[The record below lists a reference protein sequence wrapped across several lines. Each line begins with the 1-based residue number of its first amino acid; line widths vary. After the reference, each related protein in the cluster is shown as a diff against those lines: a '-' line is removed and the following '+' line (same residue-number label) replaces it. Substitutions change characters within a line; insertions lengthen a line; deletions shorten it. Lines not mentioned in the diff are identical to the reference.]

1 MPHRS
6 LVGWVYHDRRESG
19 PEGCFLCQTFFSS
32 KRPCFDRERNI
43 SNFQI
48 ARAFSGERGLWC
60 GERGSRVALQLADA
74 LAAQR
79 RRAWRA
85 RTRVVARARSAQAPQ
100 RQRGPQASRLLDATG
115 SLSARSR
122 PVRRSRGAAR
132 AEMVAM
138 AQAGSPPGD
147 GLAARRR
154 HRWLSAS
161 APDSGN
167 ATHPAVK
174 LQLCA
179 CAAAQSRTAVKSH
192 DQHGSRRRA
201 PARRFT
207 LLFSAVTLR
216 TACEL

>member
-1 MPHRS
+1 MP
-6 LVGWVYHDRRESG
+6 
-19 PEGCFLCQTFFSS
+19 
-32 KRPCFDRERNI
+32 RNT
-43 SNFQI
+43 
-48 ARAFSGERGLWC
+48 C
-60 GERGSRVALQLADA
+60 GVVASANDSWLADA

-85 RTRVVARARSAQAPQ
+85 RTRVVARARSALAPQ

-122 PVRRSRGAAR
+122 PVRRSRSAAR

-179 CAAAQSRTAVKSH
+179 CAAAQSTTAQSNRTINMVRGGGPQPDAS
-192 DQHGSRRRA
+192 
-201 PARRFT
+201 
-207 LLFSAVTLR
+207 LFSFQL
-216 TACEL
+216 

>member
-1 MPHRS
+1 MRPSTAKRI
-6 LVGWVYHDRRESG
+6 L
-19 PEGCFLCQTFFSS
+19 QTFKPPALFLANAACGAQ
-32 KRPCFDRERNI
+32 R
-43 SNFQI
+43 
-48 ARAFSGERGLWC
+48 GE
-60 GERGSRVALQLADA
+60 RVALQLADA

-79 RRAWRA
+79 RRAWGTRA
-85 RTRVVARARSAQAPQ
+85 RVAARARSALAPQ

-147 GLAARRR
+147 GLPARRR

>member
-1 MPHRS
+1 MVSRR
-6 LVGWVYHDRRESG
+6 LRVGRLNDSW
-19 PEGCFLCQTFFSS
+19 
-32 KRPCFDRERNI
+32 
-43 SNFQI
+43 
-48 ARAFSGERGLWC
+48 
-60 GERGSRVALQLADA
+60 LADA

-85 RTRVVARARSAQAPQ
+85 RTRVVARARSALAPQ

-138 AQAGSPPGD
+138 AQAGSPPGG
-147 GLAARRR
+147 GLSARRR

-207 LLFSAVTLR
+207 LLFSTVTLR

>member
-1 MPHRS
+1 MWCRR
-6 LVGWVYHDRRESG
+6 LRVGRLNDSW
-19 PEGCFLCQTFFSS
+19 
-32 KRPCFDRERNI
+32 
-43 SNFQI
+43 
-48 ARAFSGERGLWC
+48 
-60 GERGSRVALQLADA
+60 LADA

-85 RTRVVARARSAQAPQ
+85 RTHVVARARSALAPQ
-100 RQRGPQASRLLDATG
+100 RRRGPQASPLLDATG

-147 GLAARRR
+147 GLPARRR

-179 CAAAQSRTAVKSH
+179 LCCRTVHNCSQIARSTWFEAAGPS
-192 DQHGSRRRA
+192 
-201 PARRFT
+201 PT
-207 LLFSAVTLR
+207 LHSSLFSCN
-216 TACEL
+216 TAHSL

>member
-1 MPHRS
+1 MS
-6 LVGWVYHDRRESG
+6 N
-19 PEGCFLCQTFFSS
+19 FLLATNVRPSTAKTIVQTFKSPALFLA
-32 KRPCFDRERNI
+32 N
-43 SNFQI
+43 
-48 ARAFSGERGLWC
+48 AAC
-60 GERGSRVALQLADA
+60 GAVVRRGSRFQLADA

-85 RTRVVARARSAQAPQ
+85 RTRVVARARSALAPQ

-122 PVRRSRGAAR
+122 PVRRSCGATR

-138 AQAGSPPGD
+138 ARAGSPPGG
-147 GLAARRR
+147 GLSARRR

-207 LLFSAVTLR
+207 LLFSTVTLR

>member
-1 MPHRS
+1 MLLFFGYNSPC
-6 LVGWVYHDRRESG
+6 VAREYY
-19 PEGCFLCQTFFSS
+19 CL
-32 KRPCFDRERNI
+32 
-43 SNFQI
+43 NFQI
-48 ARAFSGERGLWC
+48 YAEEHLWC
-60 GERGSRVALQLADA
+60 RRFRVERQLVVADA

-85 RTRVVARARSAQAPQ
+85 RTRVVARARSALAPQ

-138 AQAGSPPGD
+138 AQAGSPPGG
-147 GLAARRR
+147 GLSARRR

-207 LLFSAVTLR
+207 LLFSTVTLR

>member
-1 MPHRS
+1 M
-6 LVGWVYHDRRESG
+6 V
-19 PEGCFLCQTFFSS
+19 QTSVL
-32 KRPCFDRERNI
+32 RPRKNI

-60 GERGSRVALQLADA
+60 GEGVAHQLADA

-79 RRAWRA
+79 RRAWGTRA
-85 RTRVVARARSAQAPQ
+85 RVAARARSALAPQ

-147 GLAARRR
+147 GLPARRR

-179 CAAAQSRTAVKSH
+179 CAAAQSTTAVKSH

-207 LLFSAVTLR
+207 LLFSTVTLR

>member
-1 MPHRS
+1 M
-6 LVGWVYHDRRESG
+6 LL
-19 PEGCFLCQTFFSS
+19 FLWY
-32 KRPCFDRERNI
+32 KRACFDREKNI

-60 GERGSRVALQLADA
+60 CGAQRVALQLADA

-85 RTRVVARARSAQAPQ
+85 RTRVVARARSALAPQ

-147 GLAARRR
+147 GLPARRR

-207 LLFSAVTLR
+207 LLFSTVTLR

>member
-1 MPHRS
+1 MNNDELAHWVYFITTAGS
-6 LVGWVYHDRRESG
+6 LVRRTVFFCFFSYGTNVRPSTAKRIFQTFKSPALFLANAACGAERESR
-19 PEGCFLCQTFFSS
+19 FSWLTRW
-32 KRPCFDRERNI
+32 RP
-43 SNFQI
+43 S
-48 ARAFSGERGLWC
+48 
-60 GERGSRVALQLADA
+60 VAEPGAHA
-74 LAAQR
+74 LAWLLAL
-79 RRAWRA
+79 A
-85 RTRVVARARSAQAPQ
+85 SALAPQ
-100 RQRGPQASRLLDATG
+100 RRRGPQASPLLDATG

-122 PVRRSRGAAR
+122 PVRRSCGAAR

-207 LLFSAVTLR
+207 LLFSTATLR
-216 TACEL
+216 TSCEL

>member
-1 MPHRS
+1 MPRNTCGVVAS
-6 LVGWVYHDRRESG
+6 ASVERQLVV
-19 PEGCFLCQTFFSS
+19 
-32 KRPCFDRERNI
+32 
-43 SNFQI
+43 
-48 ARAFSGERGLWC
+48 
-60 GERGSRVALQLADA
+60 ADA

-85 RTRVVARARSAQAPQ
+85 RTRVVARNRSALAPQ

-179 CAAAQSRTAVKSH
+179 AQSTTAVKSH

-207 LLFSAVTLR
+207 LLFSTVTLR

>member
-1 MPHRS
+1 MKFSRPRQNKYMP
-6 LVGWVYHDRRESG
+6 
-19 PEGCFLCQTFFSS
+19 
-32 KRPCFDRERNI
+32 RNT
-43 SNFQI
+43 
-48 ARAFSGERGLWC
+48 C
-60 GERGSRVALQLADA
+60 GVVASAS

-85 RTRVVARARSAQAPQ
+85 RTRVVARARSALAPQ

-138 AQAGSPPGD
+138 AQAGSPRGD